1 MLLSLAS
8 LVLECRLLCS
18 HTALGLTQCSI
29 LNQPP
34 VQLLVLLLAVLQQEV
49 AHVDLVQI
57 RVSVQSLKLSL
68 FPLTLLFF
76 GLLPAFCL
84 PLFPQFL
91 SLLHLFNLLLTLLL
105 PLLLLLLPLT
115 LLLLSLNHSL
125 LDPLHPFD
133 LLDFNE
139 LLLVG
144 EQLGVEFLA
153 VLVLALSEFGD
164 LGAEG
169 VALGVD
175 LVEGLLDLFFVL
187 LRLVLR
193 LL

>member
-1 MLLSLAS
+1 
-8 LVLECRLLCS
+8 
-18 HTALGLTQCSI
+18 
-29 LNQPP
+29 
-34 VQLLVLLLAVLQQEV
+34 
-49 AHVDLVQI
+49 
-57 RVSVQSLKLSL
+57 
-68 FPLTLLFF
+68 
-76 GLLPAFCL
+76 
-84 PLFPQFL
+84 
-91 SLLHLFNLLLTLLL
+91 
-105 PLLLLLLPLT
+105 
-115 LLLLSLNHSL
+115 
-125 LDPLHPFD
+125 
-133 LLDFNE
+133 

>member
-8 LVLECRLLCS
+8 LVLESRLLCS
-18 HTALGLTQCSI
+18 HTALGLTQCAI

-76 GLLPAFCL
+76 GLLPALFL
-84 PLFPQFL
+84 PLLPQFL

-125 LDPLHPFD
+125 FDPLHPFD

-144 EQLGVEFLA
+144 E
-153 VLVLALSEFGD
+153 
-164 LGAEG
+164 
-169 VALGVD
+169 
-175 LVEGLLDLFFVL
+175 
-187 LRLVLR
+187 
-193 LL
+193 

>member
-1 MLLSLAS
+1 M
-8 LVLECRLLCS
+8 
-18 HTALGLTQCSI
+18 
-29 LNQPP
+29 
-34 VQLLVLLLAVLQQEV
+34 LLAVLQQEV

-76 GLLPAFCL
+76 GLLPALFLSLL
-84 PLFPQFL
+84 PLLL

-105 PLLLLLLPLT
+105 PLLLLFLPLT

-144 EQLGVEFLA
+144 EQLGVEFLTI
-153 VLVLALSEFGD
+153 LVLALSEFGD

-187 LRLVLR
+187 LRLILR